1 MKSFAVALL
10 IASTS
15 AIRLASYNNNLPAC
29 SALPAGTAAQ
39 PGQNCQAAA
48 QNLPACNALP
58 AGTAA
63 QPGDNCQAAQFA
75 QNLPACASLPEA
87 QRNPGNNC
95 QAAAQNLPA

>member
-15 AIRLASYNNNLPAC
+15 AIRLASYNSNLPAC

-63 QPGDNCQAAQFA
+63 QPGQNCQASAAQNLPACNALPAGTAAQPGQNCQAAQF
-75 QNLPACASLPEA
+75 S
-87 QRNPGNNC
+87 
-95 QAAAQNLPA
+95 